1 MEDDPPKTGVTVQD
15 SGNHSGQPL
24 DPSTWN
30 TDSFGV
36 SKFKGNVAHDGASEH
51 QGGGCVVI
59 CESGRDRHAGGRRRS
74 RRRRSRRRMRR
85 SRRDRR

>member
-15 SGNHSGQPL
+15 SGDHTEQPL

-36 SKFKGNVAHDGASEH
+36 SKFKGNVAYNGASEH
-51 QGGGCVVI
+51 QSGDCGVI
-59 CESGRDRHAGGRRRS
+59 
-74 RRRRSRRRMRR
+74 
-85 SRRDRR
+85 

>member
-1 MEDDPPKTGVTVQD
+1 MEDDPLKTGVMVQD

-36 SKFKGNVAHDGASEH
+36 SKFEGNVAHDGASEH
-51 QGGGCVVI
+51 QGGDRGVI
-59 CESGRDRHAGGRRRS
+59 WGRDRWGRDRHAGGRRRG
-74 RRRRSRRRMRR
+74 RM
-85 SRRDRR
+85 DRR